1 MPINIRSGGQT
12 GVDRAAIDAA
22 VSCGLSYGGWC
33 PRGGWAED
41 FPESPGLLA
50 KYPALTETPS
60 RRPEQRTAWNVRDS
74 HATLLIVRDNEL
86 DRSAGTKLT
95 KRFAEL
101 EFLRPWLLVN
111 LKSGDTSERAPAW
124 IAEVAAAVGS
134 RDLWLNVAGPRESN
148 APGIY
153 ADAKAFLISLLSSGS
168 LRRGGTADH

>member
-1 MPINIRSGGQT
+1 MPIVIRSGGQT

-22 VSCGLSYGGWC
+22 ISCGLSYGGWC

-41 FPESPGLLA
+41 FPEPPGLLA

-60 RRPEQRTAWNVRDS
+60 SRPEQRTAWNVRDS
-74 HATLLIVRDNEL
+74 HATLLIVRGDEL

-101 EFLRPWLLVN
+101 VFLRPCLLI
-111 LKSGDTSERAPAW
+111 DPMAADAIEWAHTW
-124 IAEVAAAVGS
+124 IADVLSGLRTENQ
-134 RDLWLNVAGPRESN
+134 RLNVAGPRESN

-153 ADAKAFLISLLSSGS
+153 GDAKVFLMSLLS
-168 LRRGGTADH
+168 RG